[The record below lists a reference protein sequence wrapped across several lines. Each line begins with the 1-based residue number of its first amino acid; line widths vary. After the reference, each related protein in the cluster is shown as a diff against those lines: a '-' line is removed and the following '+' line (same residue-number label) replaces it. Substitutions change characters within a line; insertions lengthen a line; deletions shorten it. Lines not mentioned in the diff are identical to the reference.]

1 MPSKPRPKRH
11 LILVLIGALG
21 LMASLPFSKLA
32 AQSPAE
38 PDIVTIAL
46 PAHDGY
52 EAIAMKALLYK
63 PEGKGPF
70 QAVLYSHGR
79 AAKPEERLAFK
90 TPINPVH
97 AKFWLDR
104 GIAVLAPNR
113 PGYGITGGEDREN
126 SGARLS
132 ANFECGGSPNV
143 ERAAS
148 QAVFAAR
155 TALDWLR
162 QQPFVKKN
170 RILLEGQSVGGMTT
184 VVLGGQNPPGVVGFI
199 NFAGGTAGFPAQRP
213 TRSCATDQLE
223 ALYRKAGQTTR
234 LPNLWLYAVND
245 QFWGSDAPRL
255 WHKAFAK
262 GGSRTRFI
270 QTGPVGNTD
279 GHALLNSGQ
288 ALWSDAV
295 LSFLADL
302 NF

>member
-104 GIAVLAPNR
+104 GIAVLAPIR
-113 PGYGITGGEDREN
+113 PGYGITGGEDCE
-126 SGARLS
+126 
-132 ANFECGGSPNV
+132 F
-143 ERAAS
+143 
-148 QAVFAAR
+148 
-155 TALDWLR
+155 
-162 QQPFVKKN
+162 
-170 RILLEGQSVGGMTT
+170 
-184 VVLGGQNPPGVVGFI
+184 
-199 NFAGGTAGFPAQRP
+199 
-213 TRSCATDQLE
+213 
-223 ALYRKAGQTTR
+223 Y
-234 LPNLWLYAVND
+234 
-245 QFWGSDAPRL
+245 
-255 WHKAFAK
+255 
-262 GGSRTRFI
+262 
-270 QTGPVGNTD
+270 
-279 GHALLNSGQ
+279 
-288 ALWSDAV
+288 
-295 LSFLADL
+295 
-302 NF
+302 